1 MMPNTRL
8 VAVAG
13 AAGLLLAACSSP
25 KVTIT
30 PPTSATSTSVV
41 AAQPTESSSAPTVD
55 EAGGTRLDGEGCV
68 AVTQANL
75 DLSTASNTQDARTA
89 ADILEKYT
97 PSESARDAIEH
108 FVQTGGAQFDDPG
121 YKRFNDALDSWVHQV
136 CPR

>member
-1 MMPNTRL
+1 MPNSRL

-13 AAGLLLAACSSP
+13 AAALILAGCSSP
-25 KVTIT
+25 KVTYIT
-30 PPTSATSTSVV
+30 PTPATNTSTV

-55 EAGGTRLDGEGCV
+55 DAGGKRLDGEACV
-68 AVTQANL
+68 DVTQANL
-75 DLSTASNTQDARTA
+75 DLSAASNAQDARTA
-89 ADILEKYT
+89 ADVLEKYE

-121 YKRFNDALDSWVHQV
+121 YKKFNDALDGWVHQV

>member
-13 AAGLLLAACSSP
+13 AAAVVLVGCSSP
-25 KVTIT
+25 KVTYLT
-30 PPTSATSTSVV
+30 PSPATKTSTV
-41 AAQPTESSSAPTVD
+41 AAQPTESSSAPTAD
-55 EAGGTRLDGEGCV
+55 DTAGTRLDGEGCV

-75 DLSTASNTQDARTA
+75 DLSAASNAQDARTA
-89 ADILEKYT
+89 ADILDKYE

-108 FVQTGGAQFDDPG
+108 FVETGGAQFDDPG
-121 YKRFNDALDSWVHQV
+121 YKKFNDALDAWVHQV

>member
-13 AAGLLLAACSSP
+13 AAALVLAGCSSP
-25 KVTIT
+25 KITIT
-30 PPTSATSTSVV
+30 PPTSVTNTSAV

-75 DLSTASNTQDARTA
+75 DLTAASNTQDARSA

-97 PSESARDAIEH
+97 PSASARDAIEH

>member
-13 AAGLLLAACSSP
+13 AAVLVLAGCSSP
-25 KVTIT
+25 KITIT
-30 PPTSATSTSVV
+30 PPTSATNTSAV

-55 EAGGTRLDGEGCV
+55 DAGGTRLDGEGCV
-68 AVTQANL
+68 EVTQANL
-75 DLSTASNTQDARTA
+75 DLSAASNTQDARTA

-97 PSESARDAIEH
+97 PSASARDAIEH

>member
-13 AAGLLLAACSSP
+13 AAALVLAACSSP

-30 PPTSATSTSVV
+30 PPTSAANTSAV

-75 DLSTASNTQDARTA
+75 DLSAASNTQDARTA

-121 YKRFNDALDSWVHQV
+121 YKKFNDALDAWVHQV